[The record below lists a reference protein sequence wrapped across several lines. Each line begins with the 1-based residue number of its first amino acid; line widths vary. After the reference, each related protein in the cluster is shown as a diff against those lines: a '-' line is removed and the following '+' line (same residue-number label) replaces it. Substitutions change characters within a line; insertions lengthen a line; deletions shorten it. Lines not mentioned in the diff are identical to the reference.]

1 MAAVLQERNTNT
13 IGVLYLPTHIS
24 VTTAH
29 AHATHNATRHT
40 QNAHARMRCGTLCVT
55 FLHIMCDERNLASQ
69 HFVYSMRSHYAL
81 CTLHCDHCTISTHC
95 VVTIALRCSHCTH
108 CVRMH
113 CVVTIALRCSHC
125 AHCIIC
131 ITLWPLHWDVRI
143 LCIALYALRCDHCIE
158 MFAFCALHYMH
169 YVVTIALRCS
179 HCAHCFICIARTIL
193 CSLRYAHWVHC
204 TVRSRLSWMKTVDN
218 GLSRVLL
225 RDTASDVEERGYC
238 MGL

>member
-1 MAAVLQERNTNT
+1 MLLLCSVTSRTLDFNYCRPFYLRMAAVLQERNTNT

-113 CVVTIALRCSHC
+113 CVVTIALRYSHC
-125 AHCIIC
+125 AHC
-131 ITLWPLHWDVRI
+131 VRM
-143 LCIALYALRCDHCIE
+143 HC
-158 MFAFCALHYMH
+158 
-169 YVVTIALRCS
+169 VVTIALRCS
-179 HCAHCFICIARTIL
+179 HCAHCIICITL
-193 CSLRYAHWVHC
+193 
-204 TVRSRLSWMKTVDN
+204 
-218 GLSRVLL
+218 
-225 RDTASDVEERGYC
+225 
-238 MGL
+238 